1 MVITLKIQLYKEKEI
16 GVVPTIFYALHPT
29 LLILENQ
36 LFIVYSILLS
46 IYVSILYWQKLQGD
60 GGDLCSPSPPVLL
73 ALHPHCTTTYHH
85 YHDRETKDEQMF
97 ILN

>member
-36 LFIVYSILLS
+36 LFIVYSILVS

-60 GGDLCSPSPPVLL
+60 GGDLCSPLPSSSTGPTPT
-73 ALHPHCTTTYHH
+73 LHHYHH